1 MLDTLGDILKDIIRA
16 AHGGS
21 DIANN
26 LVTRI
31 DGWVKD
37 AKTAE
42 QPAKQPEA
50 QPAEPSEETTT
61 PSE

>member
-1 MLDTLGDILKDIIRA
+1 MPDVLGQLGDILKDIIRA

-37 AKTAE
+37 ASADE
-42 QPAKQPEA
+42 QPEA
-50 QPAEPSEETTT
+50 KPAGQSEEPEKPSE
-61 PSE
+61 